1 MKNILSKK
9 PEDICKDIL
18 KIVGNND
25 VKIEVEEN
33 EKSSM
38 YVFLN
43 NTIYISNKEKKTKD
57 KDKNQKSR
65 LLVIAHECRHSVQ
78 PKTLQLLN
86 FVISNI
92 EIVLFVILIIAK
104 LFFKINTTICYSYLL
119 TALVSIGVRLGLELD
134 AVINSVK
141 IVSKFLIKNGV
152 KKQNIT
158 DLFVFYRKEI
168 LKTLPIFILWLL
180 AFKILRIMI
189 IVGIM

>member
-1 MKNILSKK
+1 MKDILSKK
-9 PEDICKDIL
+9 PEAICKDIL
-18 KIVGNND
+18 KIVENKD

-57 KDKNQKSR
+57 KDKNQKSK

-78 PKTLQLLN
+78 PKMLQLIN
-86 FVISNI
+86 FAVSNI
-92 EIVLFVILIIAK
+92 EIILFFVLIIAK
-104 LFFKINTTICYSYLL
+104 LFFKINNIICYSYLL
-119 TALVSIGVRLGLELD
+119 VALISIGVRLGLELD

-141 IVSKFLIKNGV
+141 IVIEYLIKNGV

-168 LKTLPIFILWLL
+168 LKTLPTFILWLL
-180 AFKILRIMI
+180 TFKILRIMI
-189 IVGIM
+189 IIGIM